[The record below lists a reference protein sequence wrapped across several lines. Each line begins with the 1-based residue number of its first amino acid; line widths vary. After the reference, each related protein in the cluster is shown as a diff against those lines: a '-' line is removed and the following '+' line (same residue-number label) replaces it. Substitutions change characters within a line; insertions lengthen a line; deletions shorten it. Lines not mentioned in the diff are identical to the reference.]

1 MKRPLAYAIEVVPR
15 SNVFLGIKK
24 KAANMFAICHSCP
37 VSETAMCPPCLR
49 CCLCAF
55 VVAAAEPDKKTT
67 VRINAVNA
75 AWLDFACKL
84 SW

>member
-1 MKRPLAYAIEVVPR
+1 MEKPLAYAVEVVPG
-15 SNVFLGIKK
+15 SNLFLGIKK

-49 CCLCAF
+49 YCLCAF
-55 VVAAAEPDKKTT
+55 VVADAETDKKTIL
-67 VRINAVNA
+67 RIHAVNA
-75 AWLDFACKL
+75 SWLNVSCKS